1 MQREALNGRASL
13 ARRQRLPH
21 KVRDILAWI
30 QTTYVPLLLPVL
42 ISASLK
48 ERQLREWRPSLF
60 TGSSQPVPAQLKI
73 PTNYFYPPTCS
84 HFQNLLSTPHHS
96 TSPPTA
102 LLYLSASYLPL
113 IIPSSCASCSV
124 DHLLC
129 SPQGYFHCTL
139 VKANLVESRL
149 QSCSPLP
156 STRSVVPFFERC
168 HSLPSP
174 LSLTPQSPCRCQS

>member
-1 MQREALNGRASL
+1 MRHSKRGNCVNGDLRYSREAPSQFLPGERFLPTTSTLQLVPIFKIFSL
-13 ARRQRLPH
+13 LH
-21 KVRDILAWI
+21 I
-30 QTTYVPLLLPVL
+30 
-42 ISASLK
+42 
-48 ERQLREWRPSLF
+48 
-60 TGSSQPVPAQLKI
+60 
-73 PTNYFYPPTCS
+73 
-84 HFQNLLSTPHHS
+84 TPHHS

-156 STRSVVPFFERC
+156 STRSVVPFFQRC
-168 HSLPSP
+168 NSLPSP